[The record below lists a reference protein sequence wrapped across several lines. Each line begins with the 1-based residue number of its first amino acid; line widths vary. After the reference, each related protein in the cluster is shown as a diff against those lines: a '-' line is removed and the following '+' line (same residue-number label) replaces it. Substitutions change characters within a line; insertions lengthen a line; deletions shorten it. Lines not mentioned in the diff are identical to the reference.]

1 MNISNSGEIILELL
15 LFLNCL
21 SLSCRLGCSEMIS
34 ASSVSFFKV
43 NKQIALTYF
52 SYPFLLAVVN
62 ISLAQ
67 FVDGVLKVPENQ
79 EESRVEV
86 NLSEAVNLGNVS
98 WSLHITFK
106 LLLFCVCDELCKM
119 PSADFFIA
127 YCRFRYSKVEV
138 LK

>member
-1 MNISNSGEIILELL
+1 
-15 LFLNCL
+15 
-21 SLSCRLGCSEMIS
+21 MIS

-79 EESRVEV
+79 EESRIEV
-86 NLSEAVNLGNVS
+86 NLSEAVKLGNVS

-106 LLLFCVCDELCKM
+106 LLLYLCV
-119 PSADFFIA
+119 
-127 YCRFRYSKVEV
+127 
-138 LK
+138 

>member
-1 MNISNSGEIILELL
+1 M
-15 LFLNCL
+15 
-21 SLSCRLGCSEMIS
+21 
-34 ASSVSFFKV
+34 
-43 NKQIALTYF
+43 
-52 SYPFLLAVVN
+52 N

-79 EESRVEV
+79 EESRIEV

-106 LLLFCVCDELCKM
+106 LLLFLCVCNELWKM

>member
-43 NKQIALTYF
+43 NKQITLTYF
-52 SYPFLLAVVN
+52 SYPFLVAVVN

-79 EESRVEV
+79 EESRIEV
-86 NLSEAVNLGNVS
+86 NLSEAVKLGNVS

-106 LLLFCVCDELCKM
+106 LLLYLCV
-119 PSADFFIA
+119 
-127 YCRFRYSKVEV
+127 
-138 LK
+138 